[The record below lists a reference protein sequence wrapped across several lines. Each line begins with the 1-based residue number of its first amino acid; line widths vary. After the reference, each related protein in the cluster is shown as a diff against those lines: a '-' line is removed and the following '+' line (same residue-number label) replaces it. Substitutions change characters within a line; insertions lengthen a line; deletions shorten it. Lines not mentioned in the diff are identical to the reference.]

1 MAYTPCLKCH
11 VYNKLTRLRRLYLGI
26 DPLVCINNLLITPV
40 GNVLMRL
47 GCEKWMVYQYHDI
60 TGHAESD
67 GETPGNFEG
76 ENTTADFNSSKQNL

>member
-1 MAYTPCLKCH
+1 M
-11 VYNKLTRLRRLYLGI
+11 GI

-60 TGHAESD
+60 TGHNYILILFAESD